1 MFRIISSWRPHIGL
15 QMTSERSKF
24 QSVNFF
30 FIGVKIQVFGAKD
43 FILDHIL
50 DLTAFITYLDH
61 FFLFEQKTNK
71 DAFLSVWPCRCHLQ
85 WPLTT
90 YDRLKV
96 KVSIVL
102 ICMINIIYVPIK
114 DNESD
119 KKSEDIVDD
128 LWEVK
133 IKKKLDA

>member
-1 MFRIISSWRPHIGL
+1 MFRIITSWRPNIAL
-15 QMTSERSKF
+15 QMTPERSKF

-50 DLTAFITYLDH
+50 DLTYLDH
-61 FFLFEQKTNK
+61 FFLFEHKTNK
-71 DAFLSVWPCRCHLQ
+71 DAFLSIWPCRCHLQ

-96 KVSIVL
+96 KVAIVL
-102 ICMINIIYVPIK
+102 ICMMKVIYVPIK

-119 KKSEDIVDD
+119 KKSEDTVDD

-133 IKKKLDA
+133 IKKLDA